1 MKRISLFGQIV
12 LLLLVC
18 FALVAA
24 VSLAYRKKLHAKRL
38 DRLLSFQGRS
48 IDKCTVGPAILCEK
62 TTTLK
67 GEDANS
73 LAGRFAQYLSSHCR
87 YVRKGSSYDFHP
99 THRISF
105 TAGDLTWQ
113 FSFRLKSD
121 QGPAARLID
130 CRTPELNA
138 TIILDQPAG
147 PDLEALFKITPT
159 SQTQQPQNQNQ
170 PR

>member
-1 MKRISLFGQIV
+1 MKRISLFGQAA

-18 FALVAA
+18 FAFVVAA
-24 VSLAYRKKLHAKRL
+24 SLAYRRKLHARRL
-38 DRLLSFQGRS
+38 DRILSFQS
-48 IDKCTVGPAILCEK
+48 HTIDKCTVGPAILCEK
-62 TTTLK
+62 TTTLR

-73 LAGRFAQYLSSHCR
+73 LASTFAQYLSTQCR
-87 YVRKGSSYDFHP
+87 YVRKNSPSDFHP
-99 THRISF
+99 THAAF
-105 TAGDLTWQ
+105 FNAGDLTWQ

-121 QGPAARLID
+121 QAPPAKLID

-138 TIILDQPAG
+138 TIILDDPPG
-147 PDLEALFKITPT
+147 PELEALFKTTPT